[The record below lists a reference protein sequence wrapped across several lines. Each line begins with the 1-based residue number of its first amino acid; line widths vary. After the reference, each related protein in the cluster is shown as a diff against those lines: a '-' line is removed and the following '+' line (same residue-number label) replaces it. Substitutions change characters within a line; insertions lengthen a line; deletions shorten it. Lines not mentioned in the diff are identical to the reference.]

1 MLTGADMTGALS
13 AQMAALITGLRLED
27 TTRVLSFG
35 KRAEI
40 EVADVSRAVL
50 EVVTRP
56 GPETSRSPAERPSL
70 IHRLLGSAPRARPA
84 TVETAVS
91 SAEELDRHEFRIRVQ
106 EGTLR
111 RLQARAE
118 AANAALD
125 EHIAAAAL
133 RVAQADKVEIPA
145 GAPASFVRGRDLL
158 AGRIGEMRLSR
169 QVGENTV
176 LSILTARQRDAALIA
191 RITEALGEHDAAVSL
206 CR

>member
-1 MLTGADMTGALS
+1 MTGALS

-27 TTRVLSFG
+27 TTHVLSFG

-40 EVADVSRAVL
+40 EAADVSRAVL

-56 GPETSRSPAERPSL
+56 GPEPSRSPAEGPSL

-158 AGRIGEMRLSR
+158 AERIGEMRLSR

>member
-1 MLTGADMTGALS
+1 MLTGADMKGALS

-56 GPETSRSPAERPSL
+56 GPEPSRSPAEGPSL
-70 IHRLLGSAPRARPA
+70 IHRLLWRAPRARPA

-158 AGRIGEMRLSR
+158 AGRIGEMRVSR

-176 LSILTARQRDAALIA
+176 LTILTARQRDAALIA